1 MNVIILKRAFIYIWE
16 IGKMWVIASVALSLI
31 LGSLPVIL
39 IWLTKELVNNI
50 AALIT
55 SSGHYKIAL
64 IILLMQFGV
73 MVLDSVL
80 RHLQVYMDQKMSIK
94 LDHDLGL
101 NIITKL
107 NNVPYS
113 LFDIPEFY
121 DHIERIQS
129 SAGNKFLSPINNI
142 FGLLEALVSI
152 FSLLTFLFSIHWGL
166 GLVSI
171 LALIPVLLIK
181 SYYGNKQFWLNY
193 YMAPVARE
201 AGYIRRLLTERQY
214 AKEIKVFNLSPHLIS
229 RWSDK
234 FLINANKSLLL
245 LKKSKKA
252 EIGLDGLSAFF
263 YAVSAGI
270 LIWLTQKSA
279 VKIGEFVAIGQAVQ
293 STQSAISQI
302 SMSLAGIYE
311 DSLYI
316 KDYYS
321 FMDFEIS
328 EMKNN
333 DGHLMFP
340 EKLTDGIKFN
350 NVSFKYPGSE
360 VNALSNI
367 SLSVQPN
374 EKIAIVGH
382 NGSGKTTLVKCL
394 LGLYPV
400 TEGSIHFDNINSQLI
415 NPESLNQNITTI
427 FQDFIKYSFT
437 VKENIGFSDVKEL
450 ENSIKII
457 EAAKR
462 GSIHDDILKLSNQY
476 ETNLGKFLK
485 DGVDLS
491 GGQWQRMA
499 LARALF
505 KDSKIIILDE
515 PTAAL
520 DPLAE
525 IELLN
530 HFKTLSEGKTS
541 FFISHRMAVGKMVDR
556 IMVMKNG
563 ELVEMG
569 THKDLIRKNGEYA
582 KLYNIQA
589 QMINNQEEI
598 GV

>member
-1 MNVIILKRAFIYIWE
+1 MNIILLKRAFLYIWSK
-16 IGKMWVIASVALSLI
+16 GKLWVILSIVLSLM
-31 LGSLPVIL
+31 LGLLPIIL

-50 AALIT
+50 ADLIT
-55 SSGHYKIAL
+55 SSGDYKMAL

-73 MVLDSVL
+73 MVLDSVF
-80 RHLQVYMDQKMSIK
+80 RHIQDYMDQKISIK

-101 NIITKL
+101 NIIAKL
-107 NNVPYS
+107 NNAPHS

-129 SAGNKFLSPINNI
+129 NAGNKFLSPINNV
-142 FGLLEALVSI
+142 FNLLEALVSI
-152 FSLLTFLFSIHWGL
+152 VSLLVFLFTIHWSL
-166 GLVSI
+166 GLVSTVAI
-171 LALIPVLLIK
+171 VPVLLIK

-201 AGYIRRLLTERQY
+201 AGYIRRLLSERQY
-214 AKEIKVFNLSPHLIS
+214 AKEIKVFNLSPHLIQK
-229 RWSDK
+229 WSDK
-234 FLINANKSLLL
+234 FLLNARESLNL
-245 LKKSKKA
+245 LKRSKKA
-252 EIGLDGLSAFF
+252 EIDSDGLSAFF
-263 YAVSAGI
+263 YAIAAGI

-316 KDYYS
+316 NDYYS
-321 FMDFEIS
+321 FMDFKMETVK
-328 EMKNN
+328 EF
-333 DGHLMFP
+333 DGQINFP
-340 EKLTDGIKFN
+340 NLLEGITFK
-350 NVSFKYPGSE
+350 NVSFKYPGSDDY
-360 VNALSNI
+360 ALKNI
-367 SLSVQPN
+367 SFHVKTY

-400 TEGSIHFDNINSQLI
+400 TEGDIFFDNINIQDI
-415 NPESLNQNITTI
+415 KPEELNENITTI

-437 VKENIGFSDVKEL
+437 VKENIAFSNVKDL
-450 ENSIKII
+450 ENNTKIV
-457 EAAKR
+457 EAAKS
-462 GSIHDDILKLSNQY
+462 GNIHDDILNLSNKY

-499 LARALF
+499 IARAFF
-505 KDSKIIILDE
+505 KDSKIIVLDE

-525 IELLN
+525 IE
-530 HFKTLSEGKTS
+530 FIKQYKTLSIGKTS
-541 FFISHRMAVGKMVDR
+541 FFISHRMAIGKMVDR
-556 IMVMKNG
+556 IMVLKNG

-569 THKDLIRKNGEYA
+569 THKELINKKGDYA
-582 KLYNIQA
+582 KLYNNQA
-589 QMINNQEEI
+589 QMIEDYEEV